1 MNMIPVT
8 GDVRQRILNTGQVII
23 GGKGFSAVGLNEI
36 LKAAEVPKG
45 SFYHYFSSKEAF
57 GEALL
62 EDYFSGYLAQIEERL
77 TQPGA
82 SHAERFLS
90 YWAHWRDTQHHCDP
104 SGKCLAVK
112 LAAEVS
118 DLSERMRRVLQHGTE
133 RIITRLAQSIE
144 AATADGSLPQS
155 VSAQGSALELATTLY
170 QLWLGA
176 SLRAKITRDRVPLDA
191 AFKATYALLNLD
203 PSRPLS
209 LQRTQS

>member
-1 MNMIPVT
+1 MTPVT

-62 EDYFSGYLAQIEERL
+62 EDYFTTYLAQTEERL
-77 TQPGA
+77 TQPVA
-82 SHAERFLS
+82 SNAERLLG
-90 YWAHWRDTQHHCDP
+90 YWAHWRDTQHYCDP

-118 DLSERMRRVLQHGTE
+118 DLSERMRRVLQQGTE
-133 RIITRLAQSIE
+133 RIIARLAQSIE
-144 AATADGSLPQS
+144 AAVAEGSLPQS
-155 VSAQGSALELATTLY
+155 VNIQGSALELATTLY

-203 PSRPLS
+203 PNRS
-209 LQRTQS
+209 LTQERTQ